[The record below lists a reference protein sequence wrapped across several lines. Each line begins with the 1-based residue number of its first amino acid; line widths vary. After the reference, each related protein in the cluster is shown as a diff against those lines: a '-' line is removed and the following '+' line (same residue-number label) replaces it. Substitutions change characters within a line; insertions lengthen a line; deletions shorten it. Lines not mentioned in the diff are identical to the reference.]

1 MTKERILDLMNK
13 GYITQVIDP
22 EVLSKYTEA
31 ELIEKGYI
39 TQIGIFDGVEDTTEE
54 VPVVDAPVV
63 DDEPVEDEDS
73 IIDPDNAPV
82 VDDGMEDEI
91 VAEGDTDAGIVEG

>member
-1 MTKERILDLMNK
+1 MTEERIIDLMNK

-22 EVLSKYTEA
+22 GVLSKYTET

-39 TQIGIFDGVEDTTEE
+39 TQIGVFDGVEDTTEE
-54 VPVVDAPVV
+54 VPVVDTPVV
-63 DDEPVEDEDS
+63 DDGMEDKDP

-82 VDDGMEDEI
+82 VDDGDDEL
-91 VAEGDTDAGIVEG
+91 VEE